1 MRKTILIRTAIVVVL
16 LAGLGIGG
24 KNLWRYVDSYES
36 TDDAQI
42 DGRLNPISARI
53 SGTVIAVHFDD
64 NETVCKDQG
73 LIELDPRDY
82 QVALTQA
89 SANVL
94 VAASQLTAEMPN
106 VAITETANQSTV
118 ATAKAEIAR
127 IEASIAEAERDYD
140 SAGAALKEAEA
151 NSIRAQADEGRYRGL
166 AQKQEVSLSLYDQ
179 KLADARAT
187 EAAVQVKKANLE
199 AVRRVITGRE
209 ASLIE
214 ARTHLAETE
223 QNNPRNLWVKGAVV
237 QVRQADLAVAKARA
251 DQAALNLGYTKIAA
265 PVTGIAGK
273 KNVEVGQ
280 HVDAGQPLLMITQTD
295 DLWVTANFKETQLQ
309 RMHAGQKVTIS
320 IDAFGREFEGT
331 IESLPGA
338 TGARYSVLPPENA
351 TGNYVKVVQR
361 LPVRIRF
368 NRNQA
373 GLDQLRPGMSVI
385 PTVWV
390 R

>member
-1 MRKTILIRTAIVVVL
+1 MRRTILIRTAVVVVL
-16 LAGLGIGG
+16 LAGLTIGG
-24 KNLWRYVDSYES
+24 TKLWNYVDSYES

-42 DGRLNPISARI
+42 DGRLNPVSARI
-53 SGTVIAVHFDD
+53 SGTVVALHFDD
-64 NETVCKDQG
+64 NETVCKDQE

-89 SANVL
+89 NANIL
-94 VAASQLTAEMPN
+94 VAASQLTAEAPN
-106 VAITETANQSTV
+106 VAITATTNQSIL

-127 IEASIAEAERDYD
+127 TEASIAEAERDYD
-140 SAGAALKEAEA
+140 SAVASLKEAEA
-151 NSIRAQADEGRYRGL
+151 NSTRAQADEGRYRGL

-187 EAAVQVKKANLE
+187 GAAVQAKKANLE
-199 AVRRVITGRE
+199 AVRRVITERE

-214 ARTHLAETE
+214 ARTHLAEAE
-223 QNNPRNLWVKGAVV
+223 QNNPRNLSVKGAVV
-237 QVRQADLAVAKARA
+237 QVRQADLAVARARA
-251 DQAALNLGYTKIAA
+251 EQAALNLSYTKIVA
-265 PVTGIAGK
+265 PATGIAGK

-280 HVDAGQPLLMITQTD
+280 HVDAGQPLLMITQSD

-309 RMHAGQKVTIS
+309 RMHAGQKVTIGV
-320 IDAFGREFEGT
+320 DAFGREFEGT